1 MYFCRGVP
9 LFHVG
14 YASKRSSLL
23 NHNYYNMKK
32 GFLSLA
38 MLFLIAITSFAEGRA
53 KYVFYFIG
61 DGMGVNQVNGTETYL
76 AALQGR
82 IGVEPLLFTQFPAVG
97 LVTTFSATNGVTDSA
112 AAGTALSTGRKT
124 KNSALGMLAD
134 LQTPVTSVAV
144 WAQQSG
150 AAVGISTNVS
160 VDHATPAAFYAHQ
173 PKRDLYYEI
182 GKDLIK
188 AGFDFYAG
196 SDFRIPENKKD
207 STATG
212 TLFERCEQA
221 GYTIARSYK
230 QFQKTSK
237 QAKKFI
243 LLQPSTPSNN
253 DRTCLPYAIDRKPGD
268 LTLQDITR
276 ASISFLTQKQKEKD
290 GFFLMI
296 EGGKID
302 YACHANDA
310 ATAFL
315 ETIDL
320 DNAVKVAYEF
330 YQQHPDETLIVITA
344 DHETGGIVLGRG
356 AYELHTD
363 LLKFQKM
370 SAEEYTRYLDRL
382 HKKLGNKLTWGR
394 MQRDLKENWG
404 FWGGVKLSD
413 HQTDRMKRAF
423 EAYINGKSANSKN
436 LYSTLSGISDAAR
449 RTLAECALIG
459 WQSGGHS
466 NGYVPVFAIGVGSEA
481 FAGKIDN
488 TQIPYRIAKA
498 AGWKVPEGEDK

>member
-1 MYFCRGVP
+1 M
-9 LFHVG
+9 
-14 YASKRSSLL
+14 
-23 NHNYYNMKK
+23 
-32 GFLSLA
+32 
-38 MLFLIAITSFAEGRA
+38 
-53 KYVFYFIG
+53 
-61 DGMGVNQVNGTETYL
+61 
-76 AALQGR
+76 
-82 IGVEPLLFTQFPAVG
+82 
-97 LVTTFSATNGVTDSA
+97 
-112 AAGTALSTGRKT
+112 
-124 KNSALGMLAD
+124 
-134 LQTPVTSVAV
+134 
-144 WAQQSG
+144 
-150 AAVGISTNVS
+150 
-160 VDHATPAAFYAHQ
+160 
-173 PKRDLYYEI
+173 
-182 GKDLIK
+182 
-188 AGFDFYAG
+188 
-196 SDFRIPENKKD
+196 
-207 STATG
+207 
-212 TLFERCEQA
+212 FERCEQA

-243 LLQPSTPSNN
+243 LLQPSAPSNN

-382 HKKLGNKLTWGR
+382 HKKLGNKLTWKR
-394 MQRDLKENWG
+394 MQRDLEENWG

>member
-1 MYFCRGVP
+1 M
-9 LFHVG
+9 
-14 YASKRSSLL
+14 KRRISA
-23 NHNYYNMKK
+23 
-32 GFLSLA
+32 FLSL
-38 MLFLIAITSFAEGRA
+38 FLLALAVMAEGKA

-61 DGMGVNQVNGTETYL
+61 DGMGVNQVNAAETYL
-76 AALQGR
+76 GALDGR
-82 IGVEPLLFTQFPAVG
+82 IGITPLCFPSFPFSAFVNTQ
-97 LVTTFSATNGVTDSA
+97 SATNGVTDSA
-112 AAGTALSTGRKT
+112 AAGTALATGNKT
-124 KNSALGMLAD
+124 KNGALGVLKD
-134 LQTPVTSVAV
+134 LTTPVNSIAQ
-144 WAQQSG
+144 WAHDAG
-150 AAVGISTNVS
+150 AAVGITTSVT
-160 VDHATPAAFYAHQ
+160 VDHATPAAFYAHVG
-173 PKRDLYYEI
+173 KRGDTYMI
-182 GKDLIK
+182 GQQLVATD
-188 AGFDFYAG
+188 FDFFAG
-196 SDFRIPENKKD
+196 SDFTTPQNPD
-207 STATG
+207 GGAD
-212 TLFERCEQA
+212 LYQQA
-221 GYTIARSYK
+221 RDKGYCITRSYK
-230 QFQKTSK
+230 EYQKRSK
-237 QAKKFI
+237 KADKMI
-243 LLQPSTPSNN
+243 LLQSEEASKV
-253 DRTCLPYAIDRKPGD
+253 DRGGIPYALDRQEGD
-268 LTLQDITR
+268 LTLPDITR
-276 ASISFLTQKQKEKD
+276 AAINFLTKKQGGKD
-290 GFFLMI
+290 GFFLMV

-302 YACHANDA
+302 WLCHANDV
-310 ATAFL
+310 AFIPEL
-315 ETIDL
+315 IEMD
-320 DNAVKVAYEF
+320 DAVKVAYEF

-382 HKKLGNKLTWGR
+382 HKKLGNKLTWKR